1 MNKIY
6 NPTRNTWSKLLQRP
20 TANFND
26 IEETVKGIF
35 KEVQTKGD
43 EAIAK
48 YTSLFDGI
56 SIANIEVSKR

>member
-26 IEETVKGIF
+26 MEETDKGIC
-35 KEVQTKGD
+35 KEVQSKGD
-43 EAIAK
+43 EGSA
-48 YTSLFDGI
+48 Y
-56 SIANIEVSKR
+56 